1 MSWKNSKLIGKIA
14 NIPSFDGKFYGD
26 WGRIIAFDGEYYHI
40 AFADDRNDVQIFTRD
55 EIRIPR
61 NQK

>member
-14 NIPSFDGKFYGD
+14 NIPSFDGKFNCD

>member
-1 MSWKNSKLIGKIA
+1 MKENKLIGKIA
-14 NIPSFDGKFYGD
+14 GIPSFDGKFHGD
-26 WGRIIAFDGEYYHI
+26 WGRIVAFDGEYYHI
-40 AFADDRNDVQIFTRD
+40 AFAEDMNDVQVFTRD